1 MEHYIP
7 ASLGNIAP
15 VIEYELMKEIVKATN
30 LWSKKSMTGSAMK
43 RGMMLRLEDYEKEF
57 NTYMTLNGID
67 DFSFNAYM
75 TSNGIDDV
83 SSMATLLPLDDF
95 VECS

>member
-7 ASLGNIAP
+7 ASLANITQ
-15 VIEYELMKEIVKATN
+15 VIKYVLLKENDGRMKEIVKAAN
-30 LWSKKSMTGSAMK
+30 LWCKKRMTGPAMI
-43 RGMMLRLEDYEKEF
+43 RDMTLRLEEYETE
-57 NTYMTLNGID
+57 
-67 DFSFNAYM
+67 FNAYM

-83 SSMATLLPLDDF
+83 SSMATPLPLDEF

>member
-7 ASLGNIAP
+7 ASLENITQ
-15 VIEYELMKEIVKATN
+15 VIEYVLLKENDGRIREVVKAAN
-30 LWSKKSMTGSAMK
+30 LWCKKRMTGPEMV
-43 RGMMLRLEDYEKEF
+43 RDMTLRLEEYETE
-57 NTYMTLNGID
+57 
-67 DFSFNAYM
+67 FNAYM